1 MGVYDGRSTADLRA
15 RLTALLAAYDALV
28 AGAQVAQASYS
39 QGDGAKSV
47 AYRPADIDRL
57 NMDIMA
63 LQRKLGIIG
72 RGRRGI
78 RIGSYGNG

>member
-1 MGVYDGRSTADLRA
+1 MGVYDGRSATDLRA

-28 AGAQVAQASYS
+28 AGAQAAQASYS
-39 QGDGAKSV
+39 QGDGSKSV
-47 AYRPADIDRL
+47 TFRPADINQLR
-57 NMDIMA
+57 MDITL
-63 LQRKLGIIG
+63 LQQKLGIIG